1 MNFDLN
7 LKLKQS
13 QKLILTQQ
21 MRQSI
26 EILQMTSMELNTL
39 INQTILENPV
49 LNFNNSTFESLQEKN
64 IDSLPKESKDS
75 VNWDDY
81 FQNQQLTQMRTTSTF
96 STSCENNFT
105 FEDFSTQ
112 TQTLNDYLLLQFHM
126 HCDAFSK
133 KDLYLGEFI
142 IESIDENGYLD
153 LDPQQT
159 ALMFDA
165 SLETIHKIIELI
177 QTFDPSGVGAR
188 TLSECLLIQLKE
200 KGLDQPFYPLILN
213 EYLKDLAAN
222 RYQKI
227 HKATSVSVNDLTL
240 LKKQIATL
248 EPKPGQAFHHSTP
261 VNYIL
266 PDAVI
271 AWENNQL
278 HIKINEISAPHLK
291 INPYYQSLLHQQDP
305 YKQEAQAYIKKKLD
319 DACLL
324 IKNINQRRNTLYS
337 VIETVVTHQKD
348 FFFGG
353 LEDLKPLTLK
363 MIADSIEMHPSTVSR
378 SINGTFIQT
387 PKGVYPL
394 KFFFKRGLSADETNI
409 TTDQIHALIKTFIQ
423 NENPEKP
430 LSDQKIMT
438 LLNQKDILIARRTVS
453 KYREEMDILP
463 SNKRKVHK

>member
-49 LNFNNSTFESLQEKN
+49 LNFNNATFDSLQEKN
-64 IDSLPKESKDS
+64 IETPPKESKDP
-75 VNWDDY
+75 VNWDEY
-81 FQNQQLTQMRTTSTF
+81 FQNQQLTQMRTTSSF
-96 STSCENNFT
+96 SASCKNNFT

-112 TQTLNDYLLLQFHM
+112 TQTLNAYLLLQFHM
-126 HCDAFSK
+126 HCDPFSEK
-133 KDLYLGEFI
+133 ELYLGEFI

-153 LDPQQT
+153 LDLQQT
-159 ALMFDA
+159 AIMFDA
-165 SLETIHKIIELI
+165 NPRTIHKIIHLI

-200 KGLDQPFYPLILN
+200 KDLEQSFYSIVLN
-213 EYLKDLAAN
+213 DYLKDLAEN
-222 RYQKI
+222 QYQKI
-227 HKATSVSVNDLTL
+227 HKATGVPVNDLVL
-240 LKKQIATL
+240 LKKQISTL
-248 EPKPGQAFHHSTP
+248 EPKPGQAFHHSTS

-271 AWENNQL
+271 FWENNQL
-278 HIKINEISAPHLK
+278 HIKINELSAPHLK
-291 INPYYQSLLHQQDP
+291 INPYYQSILHQNNP
-305 YKQEAQAYIKKKLD
+305 YNQEAQEYIKKKLD
-319 DACLL
+319 AACLL
-324 IKNINQRRNTLYS
+324 IKNINQRRNTLYK
-337 VIETVVTHQKD
+337 VIETVVTYQKD

-363 MIADSIEMHPSTVSR
+363 MVADPMEMHPSTISR

-394 KFFFKRGLSADETNI
+394 KFFFKHGLSADETNI
-409 TTDQIHALIKTFIQ
+409 TTDQIHILIKTFIQ

-463 SNKRKVHK
+463 SNKRKIHK